1 LRTPQQPRPLA
12 VAAALLLAAGLSVT
26 PAGAAV
32 TSTGQTS
39 APAVQPQT
47 LSSCLTG
54 ENNTI
59 LYKVWCTGTG
69 PTSYRSIAYCA
80 DGEVVFGPEFPDG
93 ADTWSI
99 ASCESNGLDSTLD
112 ENWGILL
119 CSNNN
124 GDGTYQGYYN
134 RHGDISQYFQSW
146 GDGTIATG
154 GTWACEYDTNGTPV
168 ANPTQP
174 EIVAAVKSSAKSK

>member
-1 LRTPQQPRPLA
+1 
-12 VAAALLLAAGLSVT
+12 VT

-32 TSTGQTS
+32 TSTAQAS
-39 APAVQPQT
+39 ARAVQPQT

-54 ENNTI
+54 ENNTY

-80 DGEVVFGPEFPDG
+80 DGEVVFGPEFADG

-99 ASCESNGLDSTLD
+99 ASCESNGLNSTLD